1 MRTNAV
7 TRILL
12 MMMVL
17 AMGASLL
24 VACGPDM
31 EAAAEEGDLE
41 TLLEGLESDNVIV
54 RQDAARMLGELG
66 DERAVPALIER
77 LEQDED
83 DFVRAL
89 SASSLGD
96 IGDERAIEPLQN
108 ALQDED
114 ERVREAADAA
124 LAQLGAGN

>member
-12 MMMVL
+12 LVVVL
-17 AMGASLL
+17 AMGALL

-41 TLLEGLESDNVIV
+41 TLLEGLESDNVVV

-83 DFVRAL
+83 EFVRAL
-89 SASSLGD
+89 SASSLAD
-96 IGDERAIEPLQN
+96 LGDERAIEPLQN

-114 ERVREAADAA
+114 ERVREAADVA